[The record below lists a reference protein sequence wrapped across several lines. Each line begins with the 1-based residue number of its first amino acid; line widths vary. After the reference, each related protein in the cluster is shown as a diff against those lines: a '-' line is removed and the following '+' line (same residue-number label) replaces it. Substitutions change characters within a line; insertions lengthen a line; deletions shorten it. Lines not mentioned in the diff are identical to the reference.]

1 MPKEQR
7 DIHLKVGGTVVLKT
21 GFMSK
26 TVLVYGG
33 KPDKDTF
40 TLVVSYTTGN
50 NSLAYNLYY
59 PSGRRSLE
67 LSNRLLEILSIT
79 PDELRLNILD
89 KPRTETFP

>member
-1 MPKEQR
+1 MPKEQC

-40 TLVVSYTTGN
+40 
-50 NSLAYNLYY
+50 A
-59 PSGRRSLE
+59 
-67 LSNRLLEILSIT
+67 
-79 PDELRLNILD
+79 
-89 KPRTETFP
+89 K